1 MCLILLTPRDTMAS
15 SDAEGV
21 IQEKHPVIKQ
31 YKISLRMG
39 MGIITIFLLVCLFY
53 MLNNSCDE
61 VKGTFKQNTLMYKL
75 GNSSKPA
82 EASQMKLTTSGQVST
97 ESTWIQALIVKHPH
111 PTTEPGIMFVQTSGE
126 LNPSPLIMCS
136 VESAARLNPNKPVYF
151 FMKAFNGDISAY
163 QEPEYK
169 GILLLSSFKNVFIL
183 PLNPKELFSSTPLA
197 GWYEKVDPSKETFW
211 FHVLADG
218 CRLAL
223 LWKYGGIYLD
233 TDVISIKPL
242 QFENFLC
249 EESNNRANNAALG
262 FNHSHSFIES
272 CLSDF
277 VEDYNGADWGHQG
290 PKLMTRILK
299 KWCGTDDLDDFLN
312 KKCKGILYLSSNW
325 FYPVPYTNW
334 QRFFEEGT
342 WNENSEEIRNEFTK
356 TRGVHI
362 WNFLSGRHRAH
373 IKGSRSIIEY
383 LFSEFCPST
392 YEELM

>member
-1 MCLILLTPRDTMAS
+1 M
-15 SDAEGV
+15 
-21 IQEKHPVIKQ
+21 KQ
-31 YKISLRMG
+31 YKISLCMV
-39 MGIITIFLLVCLFY
+39 MGIITVFLLVCLSY
-53 MLNNSCDE
+53 KLNNPSDE
-61 VKGTFKQNTLMYKL
+61 VKETSMSNTLIDKL
-75 GNSSKPA
+75 GNSSSKPA
-82 EASQMKLTTSGQVST
+82 EASQMKLTTSGLVST
-97 ESTWIQALIVKHPH
+97 ESTSIMKHLH
-111 PTTEPGIMFVQTSGE
+111 PTTKPGIMFVQTSGE
-126 LNPSPLIMCS
+126 LNPSPLTMCS
-136 VESAARLNPNKPVYF
+136 VESAARLNPDKPVYF
-151 FMKAFNGDISAY
+151 FMTAFNDDISKY

-169 GILLLSSFKNVFIL
+169 GIPLLSSFKNVIIL
-183 PLNPKELFSSTPLA
+183 PLNPKELFNSTPLA
-197 GWYEKVDPSKETFW
+197 GWYEKIDPSKETFW

-262 FNHSHSFIES
+262 FNCSHSFIES

-299 KWCGTDDLDDFLN
+299 KWCGTDNLNDFLN
-312 KKCKGILYLSSNW
+312 KKYKGILYLSSNW
-325 FYPVPYTNW
+325 FYPVPYTDW
-334 QRFFEEGT
+334 QRLFEEGT

-383 LFSEFCPST
+383 LFSEFCPRT

>member
-1 MCLILLTPRDTMAS
+1 M
-15 SDAEGV
+15 
-21 IQEKHPVIKQ
+21 KQ
-31 YKISLRMG
+31 YKRSLRMG
-39 MGIITIFLLVCLFY
+39 MGIITVFLLVCLFY
-53 MLNNSCDE
+53 VLNNSSDKIKE
-61 VKGTFKQNTLMYKL
+61 TFMQNTLMYKL
-75 GNSSKPA
+75 GNSSSKPA
-82 EASQMKLTTSGQVST
+82 EASQMKLTASGQVST
-97 ESTWIQALIVKHPH
+97 ESTSH
-111 PTTEPGIMFVQTSGE
+111 PTTERRIMFVQTSSE
-126 LNPSPLIMCS
+126 LNPSPLVICS
-136 VESAARLNPNKPVYF
+136 VESAARLNPNKSVYF
-151 FMKAFNGDISAY
+151 FMKALNGDISEY

-169 GILLLSSFKNVFIL
+169 GIRLLSSFKNVIIL
-183 PLNPKELFSSTPLA
+183 PLNPKELFSNTPLA

-211 FHVLADG
+211 YHVLADG

-233 TDVISIKPL
+233 TDIISIKPL

-249 EESNNRANNAALG
+249 EESINCANNAALG

-272 CLSDF
+272 CLRDF

-299 KWCGTDDLDDFLN
+299 KWCGTDNLDDFLN
-312 KKCKGILYLSSNW
+312 KKCKGILYLSGNW

-362 WNFLSGRHRAH
+362 WNFLSGRHRAP

-392 YEELM
+392 YEKLM